1 MWIFGI
7 YRYKYWES
15 IGISYEFLFIFF
27 GDDLCYFVIKTYKFL
42 NLPGRRRIMAF
53 RKKAL
58 AIVMSM
64 AMVAT
69 SLSIPTTTAK
79 TAEAAGTTFNNLNQS
94 QITEAMGVGYNLG
107 NSL

>member
-1 MWIFGI
+1 
-7 YRYKYWES
+7 
-15 IGISYEFLFIFF
+15 
-27 GDDLCYFVIKTYKFL
+27 
-42 NLPGRRRIMAF
+42 MAF

-94 QITEAMGVGYNLG
+94 QITEAVTHWRLQVPEHRMKQHMAIQN
-107 NSL
+107 

>member
-1 MWIFGI
+1 
-7 YRYKYWES
+7 
-15 IGISYEFLFIFF
+15 
-27 GDDLCYFVIKTYKFL
+27 
-42 NLPGRRRIMAF
+42 MAF

-79 TAEAAGTTFNNLNQS
+79 TAAQHLTTLINRRLQRRW
-94 QITEAMGVGYNLG
+94 V
-107 NSL
+107 